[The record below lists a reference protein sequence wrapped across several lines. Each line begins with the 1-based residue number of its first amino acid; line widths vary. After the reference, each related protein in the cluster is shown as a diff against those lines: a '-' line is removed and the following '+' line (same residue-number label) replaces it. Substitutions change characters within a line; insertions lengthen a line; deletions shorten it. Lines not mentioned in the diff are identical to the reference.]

1 VRLED
6 DIAAEAIKE
15 AARAHVEAVLEKGI
29 EATKKR
35 TRVRDYSDVVKVSQP
50 LLCSSLPVVERA
62 PNGWN
67 SMGMP
72 QQAAFCSTSNVHACA
87 QTVPTFLV
95 VLLWPLSGR
104 EELSWTA

>member
-1 VRLED
+1 MRLED

-50 LLCSSLPVVERA
+50 LLCSSLPVVER
-62 PNGWN
+62 PP
-67 SMGMP
+67 MGLP
-72 QQAAFCSTSNVHACA
+72 QQAAFCCTSNVHACA
-87 QTVPTFLV
+87 
-95 VLLWPLSGR
+95 
-104 EELSWTA
+104 

>member
-1 VRLED
+1 MRLED

-50 LLCSSLPVVERA
+50 
-62 PNGWN
+62 
-67 SMGMP
+67 
-72 QQAAFCSTSNVHACA
+72 
-87 QTVPTFLV
+87 
-95 VLLWPLSGR
+95 
-104 EELSWTA
+104 